1 MKKYKVKTKHKIS
14 RRYNAYLDKDGDV
27 GGYSYW
33 FMLSGTDGDNMEF
46 DTKISAHWVNDFG
59 TQVLE
64 SDAGWFYVEEWLNK
78 LED

>member
-1 MKKYKVKTKHKIS
+1 MERYKVKTRHKIS

-27 GGYSYW
+27 GGYNYW
-33 FMLSGTDGDNMEF
+33 FLSCGTDGNNMEF
-46 DTKISAHWVNDFG
+46 DTEISVHWVNDFG